1 MEEAADRRGG
11 LTLRYFDGCP
21 HWRTLDQRI
30 QDVSTHLGRHNLEV
44 SYERVESVEEAERL
58 RFVGSPT
65 LLLDGQDPFAAQ
77 TAGSF
82 GLSCRIY
89 RTPEGPAGSP
99 TTEQLRD
106 VRSAYLDGSSTS

>member
-1 MEEAADRRGG
+1 M
-11 LTLRYFDGCP
+11 TLRFFDGCP
-21 HWRTLDQRI
+21 HWRILDERI
-30 QDVSTHLGRHNLEV
+30 QDVSTELGRHHLEV
-44 SYERVESVEEAERL
+44 SYERVESMEDAERL

-65 LLLDGQDPFAAQ
+65 LLLDGQDPFAEA

-99 TTEQLRD
+99 TTEQLRE
-106 VRSAYLDGSSTS
+106 VLAAYLDGNSTS